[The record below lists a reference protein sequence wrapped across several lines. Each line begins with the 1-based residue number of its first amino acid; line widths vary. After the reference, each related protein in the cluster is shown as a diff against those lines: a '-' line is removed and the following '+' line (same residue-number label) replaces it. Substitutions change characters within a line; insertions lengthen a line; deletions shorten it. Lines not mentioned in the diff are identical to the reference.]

1 MVFIAFIISLISF
14 FILRS
19 KQDKQELSF
28 WKDLFSALTL
38 KVTNFYC
45 KGTPTKVVMMFL
57 RVILILYEGTA
68 FTCPIIRASIG
79 CSETNGFW
87 KLFVQFQYD
96 SVSRTTTYIFLG
108 CSFVVV
114 IVYLITYRYEDDIEK
129 KLADL
134 LSSTKRVEDHTA
146 RIESNT
152 SEIKED
158 VSKLV
163 YRLNGI
169 GSNVVKHLLPDFQES
184 INSLKV
190 NTASKYLETLW
201 KEIEI
206 SDKSNYALKASVRYM
221 QGECAKFMKKSN
233 SNTFH
238 KQAYDLMKKSGEDD
252 EDVLE
257 GVIYEACKAG
267 DNKSAVRFSQEL
279 IKISPNNP
287 WVYIWDLINSKRLKD
302 SIEKLP
308 VDVNKDIALSYCI
321 MLGGG
326 NNNDLGIDIDTY
338 EYHSLECISMDNF
351 SLWIMDLSV
360 AATRFCS
367 TFLIQ
372 KDIKAMCT
380 PNAKA
385 LYGLTDKFLS
395 LLKKTEIE
403 NPLPDT
409 IFLHAAI
416 GYMLNQDSKWLKILE
431 TAKPSS
437 NMEELYLI
445 TYALALNDANRYED
459 AKIMLRQNSGKNY
472 ISILNIR
479 FVLATLNDDLQ
490 EWIDIFKCASDNK
503 ECIPDHLA
511 HYFFASIYINY
522 KSLEDI
528 ATNISFEDD
537 LTNEAYSV
545 FLTFVK
551 DGNADTEFILQN
563 KEHFSSTIAS
573 YMAIICKEK
582 GMLSVAIEILE
593 RCVDKSVLDFRT
605 LSLIE
610 YYKLDK
616 SFGQKLYHLLK
627 DLRHAGQMNGHT
639 LSLELSI
646 SIEAEDA
653 ENSLEVTSE
662 LIKMYPEDY
671 RAWVNHVQSLF
682 RCGGHEK
689 EIADLKTKFENKELS
704 VQVTIILFNLYH
716 AINETK
722 YALDLLYNEIIRTQN
737 QELKD
742 CFIAKH
748 LNPDLNAL
756 ISQNKDIVEYDDFVK
771 LSIVGKSKECT
782 ITKGSVYED
791 LVGCKVGDKRVLKL
805 KENTEV
811 EILSI
816 NTKYFKLL
824 RDIFKEIGDNQSS
837 RTIKMFNI
845 DDFDFRNNPLEAL
858 RKMTGQ
864 SEDFIAKEQAL
875 IEQYKKGGLPLL
887 NFIDDNECISDTY
900 EKIFGNFMVCSI
912 PIDVYRNSLANNEDW
927 KQKDIVLD
935 ITSLISL
942 YEFDMKYGLNISKK
956 FILPRAVAVIVRD
969 QLLNE
974 EKGCT
979 RFFSKIVTDRVG
991 VNIIDDAK
999 TLLWN
1004 KLKGIE
1010 KWINVHCKIE
1020 TVEEILNCEI
1030 NNKDGML
1037 LKTEMESVLL
1047 VTQRGMLLLSEDW
1060 SFGKRFMNV
1069 IPTLSTFNWLSLI
1082 GHDKVAAWGQFML
1095 DCGNVG
1101 YPMTSAYI
1109 REQYDLMAL
1118 NEPNSFAICMENIR
1132 YNVMAW
1138 ESVIDAARGLVSGII
1153 QPAKVMG
1160 ATNMLAIL
1168 FSCLDKER
1176 SLMIIQREKLMPITS
1191 IWYQCLIDALK
1202 ISHPLLFPESS
1213 N

>member
-1 MVFIAFIISLISF
+1 MIFIAFIISLISF

-19 KQDKQELSF
+19 KQDKHELSF
-28 WKDLFSALTL
+28 WKDLFSAVTL

-57 RVILILYEGTA
+57 RVILIVYEGTA
-68 FTCPIIRASIG
+68 FACPIIRASIG

-96 SVSRTTTYIFLG
+96 SVSSTTTYIFLG

-114 IVYLITYRYEDDIEK
+114 MIYQFTYRNECDIEK

-134 LSSTKRVEDHTA
+134 LSTTKRVENSTTQ
-146 RIESNT
+146 IELNT
-152 SEIKED
+152 SETKED
-158 VSKLV
+158 VRKLLSQ
-163 YRLNGI
+163 LNGI
-169 GSNVVKHLLPDFQES
+169 GSDVVKHLLPDFQES
-184 INSLKV
+184 INFLKV
-190 NTASKYLETLW
+190 ITASKYLETVW

-206 SDKSNYALKASVRYM
+206 SDKNNYTLKASVRYM
-221 QGECAKFMKKSN
+221 QGECAKFMKKSD

-252 EDVLE
+252 EDILE

-267 DNKSAVRFSQEL
+267 DNKSAVRYSGEL

-287 WVYIWDLINSKRLKD
+287 WGYIWDLINSKRLKN

-338 EYHSLECISMDNF
+338 EYHSLDCISMCNF

-360 AATRFCS
+360 ATTRFCN

-372 KDIKAMCT
+372 KDIKTMCT
-380 PNAKA
+380 PNAKT
-385 LYGLTDKFLS
+385 LYEQTDKFLN

-459 AKIMLRQNSGKNY
+459 AKILLRQNSGKNC
-472 ISILNIR
+472 ISILNMR

-511 HYFFASIYINY
+511 HYFFASIYTNY

-537 LTNEAYSV
+537 LTNKAYSV

-551 DGNADTEFILQN
+551 DGNADTDFILQN
-563 KEHFSSTIAS
+563 KKHFSSTIAS
-573 YMAIICKEK
+573 YIAIICKEK

-593 RCVDKSVLDFRT
+593 QSVDKNVLDFRT
-605 LSLIE
+605 SLLIE
-610 YYKLDK
+610 YYKQNK
-616 SFGQKLYHLLK
+616 SSGQKLYHLLK
-627 DLRHAGQMNGHT
+627 NLRHAGQMNGHT

-662 LIKMYPEDY
+662 LIKMYPEDC

-689 EIADLKTKFENKELS
+689 DIADMKTKFENKELP
-704 VQVTIILFNLYH
+704 VQVTITLFNLYH
-716 AINETK
+716 AINETRF
-722 YALDLLYNEIIRTQN
+722 ALDLLYNEINRTQN

-742 CFIAKH
+742 FFIAKH
-748 LNPDLNAL
+748 INPDLNAL
-756 ISQNKDIVEYDDFVK
+756 ISQDKDVVEHDDFVK
-771 LSIVGKSKECT
+771 LSIVGKNKECT

-837 RTIKMFNI
+837 RTIKMFNV
-845 DDFDFRNNPLEAL
+845 DDFDFRNNPLEAI

-864 SEDFIAKEQAL
+864 PEDFMAKEQAL
-875 IEQYKKGGLPLL
+875 IEQYKKGGIPLL

-942 YEFDMKYGLNISKK
+942 YEFDMKFGLNVSKK
-956 FILPRAVAVIVRD
+956 FILPRAIAFIVRD

-991 VNIIDDAK
+991 VNIIDDTK

-1010 KWINVHCKIE
+1010 EWINVHCKIE
-1020 TVEEILNCEI
+1020 TVEEILNCGI

-1069 IPTLSTFNWLSLI
+1069 IPTLSTFNWLSLV
-1082 GHDKVAAWGQFML
+1082 GHDKVSAWGQFML

-1101 YPMTSAYI
+1101 YPMTSTYI
-1109 REQYDLMAL
+1109 REQYDLMAKS
-1118 NEPNSFAICMENIR
+1118 EPNSFAICMENIR

-1138 ESVIDAARGLVSGII
+1138 ESVIDAARGLVSGIF
-1153 QPAKVMG
+1153 QPAKIMG
-1160 ATNMLAIL
+1160 ATNMLATL
-1168 FSCLDKER
+1168 FSCLNKEKC
-1176 SLMIIQREKLMPITS
+1176 LMIIYSEKLLSITS
-1191 IWYQCLIDALK
+1191 IWHQCLIDALR

>member
-1 MVFIAFIISLISF
+1 MIIIALIISLISLF
-14 FILRS
+14 VLRS
-19 KQDKQELSF
+19 KQDEQELSF
-28 WKDLFSALTL
+28 WKDLFSAITL

-45 KGTPTKVVMMFL
+45 KGTPTKVVMMFF
-57 RVILILYEGTA
+57 RVIVILYEGTA
-68 FTCPIIRASIG
+68 CVCPIVRAWVGS
-79 CSETNGFW
+79 SDTNGFW
-87 KLFVQFQYD
+87 SLFIQFQYD
-96 SVSRTTTYIFLG
+96 SVSSTMTYIFLG
-108 CSFVVV
+108 CCFVAV
-114 IVYLITYRYEDDIEK
+114 IVYLFTYRYEDDIEK
-129 KLADL
+129 KVTDL
-134 LSSTKRVEDHTA
+134 LSGIRRVEEHTV
-146 RIESNT
+146 RIELNT

-163 YRLNGI
+163 SRLNGI
-169 GSNVVKHLLPDFQES
+169 GSDVVKHLLPDFQES

-190 NTASKYLETLW
+190 NTASRYLETVW
-201 KEIEI
+201 KEVEI
-206 SDKSNYALKASVRYM
+206 SDKNNYTLKASVRYM
-221 QGECAKFMKKSN
+221 QGECAKFMKKSD

-238 KQAYDLMKKSGEDD
+238 KQAYGLMKKSGEND

-267 DNKSAVRFSQEL
+267 DNKSAVQYSQEL
-279 IKISPNNP
+279 IKISPTNP
-287 WVYIWDLINSKRLKD
+287 WGYVWDLINSKRLKD
-302 SIEKLP
+302 SVEKLP

-326 NNNDLGIDIDTY
+326 NNNDLGIDLDTY
-338 EYHSLECISMDNF
+338 EYHSLDCISMDNF

-360 AATRFCS
+360 ATTRFCR

-372 KDIKAMCT
+372 KDIKTMCT

-385 LYGLTDKFLS
+385 LYGLTDRFLR
-395 LLKKTEIE
+395 LLKETEIE

-431 TAKPSS
+431 TTKPSS
-437 NMEELYLI
+437 NMAELYCI
-445 TYALALNDANRYED
+445 TYSLALNDSNRYED
-459 AKIMLRQNSGKNY
+459 AKIILRQNSGKNT
-472 ISILNIR
+472 ISILNMR

-490 EWIDIFKCASDNK
+490 EWIEIFKCASDNK

-511 HYFFASIYINY
+511 HYFFASVYTNY
-522 KSLEDI
+522 KSLENI
-528 ATNISFEDD
+528 ATNISFEDE

-551 DGNADTEFILQN
+551 DGNVDTDFILQN
-563 KEHFSSTIAS
+563 KENFSSTIAS

-593 RCVDKSVLDFRT
+593 QCVDKNVLDIRT
-605 LSLIE
+605 SLLIE
-610 YYKLDK
+610 YYKQDK

-627 DLRHAGQMNGHT
+627 ELRHAGQMNGYT

-646 SIEAEDA
+646 SMEAEDV
-653 ENSLEVTSE
+653 ENSLEITSE

-671 RAWVNHVQSLF
+671 RAWFNHVQSLF

-689 EIADLKTKFENKELS
+689 EIANLKTKFENKELPT
-704 VQVTIILFNLYH
+704 QVTVTLFNLYH

-722 YALDLLYNEIIRTQN
+722 YALDLLYNEITRTQN

-742 CFIAKH
+742 FFIAKH
-748 LNPDLNAL
+748 INPDLNAL
-756 ISQNKDIVEYDDFVK
+756 ISQNKGVVEFEDFVK
-771 LSIVGKSKECT
+771 LSILGNYKECT

-791 LVGCKVGDKRVLKL
+791 LVGYKVGDKRVLKL

-824 RDIFKEIGDNQSS
+824 RDIFKEIGESQSS
-837 RTIKMFNI
+837 RTIKMFNV
-845 DDFDFRNNPLEAL
+845 DDFDFRNNPLDAI

-864 SEDFIAKEQAL
+864 SEDFMAKEQAL
-875 IEQYKKGGLPLL
+875 IEQYKKGGIPLL
-887 NFIDDNECISDTY
+887 NFIDDNECVSDTY
-900 EKIFGNFMVCSI
+900 EKIFGNFTVCSI
-912 PIDVYRNSLANNEDW
+912 PIDVYRKGLADNEEW
-927 KQKDIVLD
+927 RQKDIVLD
-935 ITSLISL
+935 ITSLVAL
-942 YEFDMKYGLNISKK
+942 YEFDMKFGLNISKK
-956 FILPRAVAVIVRD
+956 FILPRAVAFIVRD

-974 EKGCT
+974 EKGCS

-991 VNIIDDAK
+991 VNTIDDTK

-1010 KWINVHCKIE
+1010 EWINVHCKIE

-1047 VTQRGMLLLSEDW
+1047 VTQRSMLLLSEDW

-1069 IPTLSTFNWLSLI
+1069 IPTLSIFNWLSLI

-1101 YPMTSAYI
+1101 YPMTSTYI

-1132 YNVMAW
+1132 YNVMTW
-1138 ESVIDAARGLVSGII
+1138 ESVVNAARGLVSGII
-1153 QPAKVMG
+1153 QPAKVIG
-1160 ATNMLAIL
+1160 ATNMLATL
-1168 FSCLDKER
+1168 FSCLDKEKC
-1176 SLMIIQREKLMPITS
+1176 LMIIHREKLLSITS
-1191 IWYQCLIDALK
+1191 IWHQCLIDALR

>member
-1 MVFIAFIISLISF
+1 MIFIAFIISLISF

-19 KQDKQELSF
+19 KQDKHELSF
-28 WKDLFSALTL
+28 WKDLFSAVTL

-57 RVILILYEGTA
+57 RVILIVYEGTA
-68 FTCPIIRASIG
+68 FACPIIRASIG

-96 SVSRTTTYIFLG
+96 SVSSTTTYIFLG

-114 IVYLITYRYEDDIEK
+114 MIYQFTYRNECDIEK

-134 LSSTKRVEDHTA
+134 LSTTKRVENSTTQ
-146 RIESNT
+146 IELNT
-152 SEIKED
+152 SETKED
-158 VSKLV
+158 VRKLLSQ
-163 YRLNGI
+163 LNGI
-169 GSNVVKHLLPDFQES
+169 GSDVVKHLLPDFQES
-184 INSLKV
+184 INFLKV
-190 NTASKYLETLW
+190 ITASKYLETVW

-206 SDKSNYALKASVRYM
+206 SDKNNYTLKASVRYM
-221 QGECAKFMKKSN
+221 QGECAKFMKKSD

-252 EDVLE
+252 EDILE

-267 DNKSAVRFSQEL
+267 DNKSAVRYSGEL

-287 WVYIWDLINSKRLKD
+287 WGYIWDLINSKRLKN

-338 EYHSLECISMDNF
+338 EYHSLDCISMCNF

-360 AATRFCS
+360 ATTRFCN

-372 KDIKAMCT
+372 KDIKTMCT
-380 PNAKA
+380 PNAKT
-385 LYGLTDKFLS
+385 LYEQTDKFLN

-403 NPLPDT
+403 NPLPDI

-459 AKIMLRQNSGKNY
+459 AKILLRQNSGKNC
-472 ISILNIR
+472 ISILNMR

-490 EWIDIFKCASDNK
+490 EWIDIFKCASYNK

-511 HYFFASIYINY
+511 HYFFASIYTNY

-537 LTNEAYSV
+537 LTNKAYSV

-551 DGNADTEFILQN
+551 DGNADTDFILQN

-593 RCVDKSVLDFRT
+593 QSVDKNVLDFRT
-605 LSLIE
+605 SLLIE
-610 YYKLDK
+610 YYKQDK
-616 SFGQKLYHLLK
+616 SSGQKLYHLLQN
-627 DLRHAGQMNGHT
+627 LRHAGQMNGHT

-662 LIKMYPEDY
+662 LIKMYPEDC

-689 EIADLKTKFENKELS
+689 DIADLKTKFENKELP
-704 VQVTIILFNLYH
+704 VQVTITLFNLYH
-716 AINETK
+716 AINETRF
-722 YALDLLYNEIIRTQN
+722 ALDLLYNEINRTQN

-742 CFIAKH
+742 FFIAKH
-748 LNPDLNAL
+748 INPDLNAL
-756 ISQNKDIVEYDDFVK
+756 ISQDKDVVEHDDFVK
-771 LSIVGKSKECT
+771 LSIVGKNKECT

-837 RTIKMFNI
+837 RTIKMFNV
-845 DDFDFRNNPLEAL
+845 DDFDFRNNPLEAI
-858 RKMTGQ
+858 RKMTCQ
-864 SEDFIAKEQAL
+864 PENFMAKEQAL
-875 IEQYKKGGLPLL
+875 IEQYKKGGIPLL

-942 YEFDMKYGLNISKK
+942 YEFDMKFGLNVSKK
-956 FILPRAVAVIVRD
+956 FILPRAIAFIVRD

-991 VNIIDDAK
+991 VNIIDDTK

-1010 KWINVHCKIE
+1010 EWINVHCKIE
-1020 TVEEILNCEI
+1020 TVEEILNCGI

-1069 IPTLSTFNWLSLI
+1069 IPTLSTFNWLSLV

-1101 YPMTSAYI
+1101 YPMTSTYI
-1109 REQYDLMAL
+1109 REQYDLMAKS
-1118 NEPNSFAICMENIR
+1118 EPNSFAICMENIR

-1138 ESVIDAARGLVSGII
+1138 ESVIDAARGLISGIF
-1153 QPAKVMG
+1153 QPAKIMG
-1160 ATNMLAIL
+1160 ATNMLATL
-1168 FSCLDKER
+1168 FSCLNKEKC
-1176 SLMIIQREKLMPITS
+1176 LMIIYSEKLLSITS
-1191 IWYQCLIDALK
+1191 IWHQCLIDALR